1 MESTLQ
7 FWPRHSSIRSDEG
20 LTLETSALK
29 LITVTNLDW
38 LNEKRSLIPWVLR
51 LPIRK
56 ILFCSYGLILTTETT
71 LYFYELYCFIK

>member
-29 LITVTNLDW
+29 LFTVANLDW

-56 ILFCSYGLILTTETT
+56 ILFWSYGLILIFTT
-71 LYFYELYCFIK
+71 LLSDD